1 MWIKG
6 VNILNVIGV
15 GQSTSGVLCF
25 LLDTTFE
32 EEHGQIRVYPER
44 GLARMASD
52 WKLYYM
58 GMIEGA
64 GMCSLGH
71 KRHRWTK

>member
-6 VNILNVIGV
+6 VNSPIVISA

-32 EEHGQIRVYPER
+32 KEHKLECVQR
-44 GLARMASD
+44 GLTRVARGLGTLSD
-52 WKLYYM
+52 GK
-58 GMIEGA
+58 
-64 GMCSLGH
+64 
-71 KRHRWTK
+71 

>member
-6 VNILNVIGV
+6 VNSPIVISA

-32 EEHGQIRVYPER
+32 EEHG
-44 GLARMASD
+44 
-52 WKLYYM
+52 
-58 GMIEGA
+58 
-64 GMCSLGH
+64 
-71 KRHRWTK
+71 